1 MKLVKGDL
9 VVAFQTNV
17 VNVLIHQANC
27 FNTMGA
33 GIALQIKKELP
44 DAYKADC
51 ATIKGLRAKLGKYS
65 YAVIG
70 RGMVF
75 NLYGQY
81 SLGRTKQH
89 TDYEAQRKALRAIAD
104 KLRHRAVDCRI
115 GISKL
120 GCGLAGGDWEVVSMI
135 IAEELAGFDVTI
147 YQK

>member
-81 SLGRTKQH
+81 RFGRDVQQ
-89 TDYEAQRKALRAIAD
+89 TDHNAQRSALRAIAT
-104 KLRHRAVDCRI
+104 KLETKKAVCRI
-115 GISKL
+115 GLSKL
-120 GCGLAGGDWEVVSMI
+120 GCNNAGGDWEIVSKI

>member
-81 SLGRTKQH
+81 RFGRDVQQ
-89 TDYEAQRKALRAIAD
+89 TDYNAQRSALRAIAT
-104 KLRHRAVDCRI
+104 KLETKKAVCRI
-115 GISKL
+115 GLSKL
-120 GCGLAGGDWEVVSMI
+120 GCGLAGGDWEVVSKI